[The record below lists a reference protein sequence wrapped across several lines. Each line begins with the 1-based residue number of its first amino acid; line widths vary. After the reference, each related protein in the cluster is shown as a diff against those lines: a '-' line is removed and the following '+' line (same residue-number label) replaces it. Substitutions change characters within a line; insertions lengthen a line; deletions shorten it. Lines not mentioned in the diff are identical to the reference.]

1 MNSNGSGHQQRAESE
16 GSDNGAPHVAS
27 TRTIVLGVLLVVVL
41 AVGLVLLLGKAAGYR
56 EVLDALEGAD
66 GAWLIACLFLEAAA
80 YAGYVVCMR
89 AVIAQDNGVELSGMN
104 ATRMWLASLGATR
117 IVSPAGAGG
126 LAIIY
131 WLLRRAGLAV
141 RDAASR
147 VLGFNILI
155 FALFGMWAFA
165 TSVVILVG
173 FGQDAPLAML
183 MPWLVV
189 VPVFVIAGIWISQ
202 GERGQRIAAEP
213 ARGWM
218 RKGLAAAVAGIIVAR
233 HAVRTRPSNG
243 PAIWGGVVYWA
254 GDVLCLWAAL
264 RAIGAEVTLHGVA
277 LAYATAYIAM
287 LLPLPTGGYGAID
300 AAATFTLTVLGIPL
314 AEAIVGVVV
323 WRFFNFWLPTI
334 PALIELARSR
344 ELGRRLARGG
354 GGQRPEPAPPAT

>member
-1 MNSNGSGHQQRAESE
+1 MTGPGHQQRPDSG
-16 GSDNGAPHVAS
+16 GSGNGAPHVAS
-27 TRTIVLGVLLVVVL
+27 TRTIALGVLLVVVL

-66 GAWLIACLFLEAAA
+66 ASWLIGCLFLEAAA

-89 AVIAQDNGVELSGMN
+89 AIIAQDDGVTLSGMN

-165 TSVVILVG
+165 TSLVILVG
-173 FGQDAPLAML
+173 FGQDAPLGML
-183 MPWLVV
+183 VPWLAV
-189 VPVFVIAGIWISQ
+189 VPVCAIAGIWISQ
-202 GERGQRIAAEP
+202 GQRGEHIATES
-213 ARGWM
+213 ARGWL
-218 RKGLAAAVAGIIVAR
+218 RKSLAAAVAGIIVAR
-233 HAVRTRPSNG
+233 HAVRTRPANG

-264 RAIGAEVTLHGVA
+264 RAIGADVTLHGVA

-314 AEAIVGVVV
+314 AEAVVGVIV

-354 GGQRPEPAPPAT
+354 PGGDPEAAPPAA

>member
-1 MNSNGSGHQQRAESE
+1 MTGSGDQQRAESG

-27 TRTIVLGVLLVVVL
+27 TRTIVLGVVLVVVL

-56 EVLDALEGAD
+56 EVLNALEGAD

-89 AVIAQDNGVELSGMN
+89 AIIAQDDGVDLSGMN

-131 WLLRRAGLAV
+131 WLLRRAGLGV

-155 FALFGMWAFA
+155 FGLFGMWAFA
-165 TSVVILVG
+165 TSLVILVG

-334 PALIELARSR
+334 PALIELGRSR